1 MSEVELKPCPFCG
14 GTDLDYGIYTGT
26 LRGFDYVECQDCGGK
41 INAIHKPKL
50 ISAEELWNKRASEKH
65 GKWILE
71 REPDGKPYCF
81 HCSIC
86 DSDFCHIGIETA
98 FAFCPNC
105 GAKMEEQRTNF
116 EKIKNNMT
124 VEKMVELFDRE
135 GACGCCIYADDDDCE
150 GLECREGI
158 KAWLKQEA
166 EE

>member
-14 GTDLDYGIYTGT
+14 GNAKIIQTTESYPNYVVQCSFCGISTIS
-26 LRGFDYVECQDCGGK
+26 CP
-41 INAIHKPKL
+41 NPKGL
-50 ISAEELWNKRASEKH
+50 AEFWNKRSERH
-65 GKWILE
+65 GKWGN
-71 REPDGKPYCF
+71 PKAKFPYYNWR
-81 HCSIC
+81 CSVC
-86 DSDFCHIGIETA
+86 GCEDYTQTDRKGEYKEMNY
-98 FAFCPNC
+98 CPNC
-105 GAKMEEQRTNF
+105 GAKMREQRTNF

-158 KAWLKQEA
+158 KAWLEQEA